1 VWDYNSHVTT
11 PLLAAGRR
19 LVLAAALAG
28 AILGPW
34 PGRSAEPSPGTAA
47 PPTGGQIV
55 DQVVA
60 VVRTRGAEARVI
72 TLTKVIEEGRIALV
86 SRGGI
91 EAAFAL
97 LDGAVLR
104 ASLDWYVDQV
114 LLLDEAVRLQV
125 FEVDRA
131 AALPELARFKAEF
144 PSPKDYKAFL
154 FEIDV
159 TEEDLLA
166 TLRRSL
172 RVRRYLESRLGR
184 LRATP
189 AEVESWYAAHAAEY
203 GGRSLPDV
211 ADEIGAR
218 LSSSRADAETKS
230 LLADLRARADIR
242 VLVDLGARP

>member
-1 VWDYNSHVTT
+1 VKR
-11 PLLAAGRR
+11 PLAAAGRR
-19 LVLAAALAG
+19 FALAVALAG
-28 AILGPW
+28 GLLGPW
-34 PGRSAEPSPGTAA
+34 QARSVDAA
-47 PPTGGQIV
+47 PKGKDAPSGGHV
-55 DQVVA
+55 ADEVVA
-60 VVRTRGAEARVI
+60 VVRTRAGEARVV
-72 TLTKVIEEGRIALV
+72 TLTKVTEEGRIAIV
-86 SRGGI
+86 ARGGI
-91 EAAFAL
+91 EAAFVP

-104 ASLDWYVDQV
+104 ASLDWYVDQI

-131 AALPELARFKAEF
+131 AALAELARFKAEF
-144 PSPKDYKAFL
+144 RSPKDYKAFL

-159 TEEDLLA
+159 TEEDLVA
-166 TLRRSL
+166 NLRRTL

-189 AEVESWYAAHAAEY
+189 AEVEAWYAAHPAEV
-203 GGRSLPDV
+203 GGRPLAEV

-218 LSSSRADAETKS
+218 LSASRADAETKA